1 VILKKTSPLNCSW
14 IAMRNLK
21 GLVNKWIKTLATE
34 DIRYRE
40 VMHIFFEIVFDDR
53 TIIPTAVDRKN
64 RIFSSI
70 ELTKANMKIVAEET
84 VKQLGRLRS
93 IL

>member
-1 VILKKTSPLNCSW
+1 MIYLSYRRTFHNILDWDSAISNSLVEILKKTSPLNSSW

-34 DIRYRE
+34 DLRYKD
-40 VMHIFFEIVFDDR
+40 VMQIFFEIIFDEK
-53 TIIPTAVDRKN
+53 TVIPIAVDRKT

-70 ELTKANMKIVAEET
+70 
-84 VKQLGRLRS
+84 
-93 IL
+93 